1 MSRVGFIRN
10 TTKDERLKTNIGL
23 AVRQVVV
30 AGAWYNVHSIFISQ
44 VKEKAVDILLV
55 DDNPLMQQLIARFL
69 GDLGYQISVAG
80 RADDAIE
87 LARGEPPRLFL
98 IDMHL
103 PDLDGPEALHA
114 LRELPGCADMPAIA
128 ISGMDEHD
136 VRHALTKDFAE
147 YLTKPIDLDVLQA
160 TVARYLGGD
169 HVRSVG

>member
-1 MSRVGFIRN
+1 V
-10 TTKDERLKTNIGL
+10 
-23 AVRQVVV
+23 
-30 AGAWYNVHSIFISQ
+30 SQ

-69 GDLGYQISVAG
+69 GDLGYHVDVAG
-80 RADDAIE
+80 RADEAIV
-87 LARGEPPRLFL
+87 LARGRPPHLFI

-114 LRELPGCADMPAIA
+114 LRALPGCADMPAIA

-136 VRHALTKDFAE
+136 ARHVLTKDFAE

-160 TVARYLGGD
+160 TVVRYLSED
-169 HVRSVG
+169 RAYSVG